1 MARPLGQNHPVLP
14 VSAGD
19 PQGDLHDQRDRIVEH
34 GDAQVHTQPA
44 DLPERRVSAE
54 VAVHGDSGS
63 VEELE
68 TDPSLEA
75 GIAELPIDVRRG
87 TRAAERTVK
96 GQLHSWFDR
105 P

>member
-1 MARPLGQNHPVLP
+1 MVRA
-14 VSAGD
+14 
-19 PQGDLHDQRDRIVEH
+19 HDRAIRTAD
-34 GDAQVHTQPA
+34 GALQVTITA
-44 DLPERRVSAE
+44 LTGLPERRISAE

-75 GIAELPIDVRRG
+75 GIAELPVDVRRG